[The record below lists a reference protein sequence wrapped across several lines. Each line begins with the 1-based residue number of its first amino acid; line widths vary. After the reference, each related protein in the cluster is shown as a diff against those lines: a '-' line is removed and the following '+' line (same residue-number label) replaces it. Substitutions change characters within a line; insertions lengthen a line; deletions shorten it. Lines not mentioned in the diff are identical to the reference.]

1 MGADVGA
8 TLSHLFGN
16 QRELKVL
23 IITYYWPPAG
33 GSGVQRWL
41 KFAKYLPDF
50 GVTPIVYTVKN
61 PDYPIVDETLASE
74 VAEDLQVIRGSIV
87 EPNQI
92 FSRFN
97 SREKE
102 SSAGFLDSNPS
113 AFGKIMQYVRANYF
127 IPDARRFWVKPSVK
141 RLKKWIPENGIDLVI
156 TTGPP
161 HSLHLIGLQLK
172 AITGV
177 KWLADFRDPWTNIDY
192 FHNLPMNRRAR
203 NRHLQLET
211 EVLTKADRVV
221 VVGNSMK
228 EEFSDRC
235 DRISV
240 ITNGFDAAD
249 NKERQRLDAKFS
261 ISHIGMM
268 NADRNP
274 QIFWNA
280 LQELVSESEDFARD
294 LQVKLIGRCVDDV
307 YESVARAGL
316 TDHVSFVSY
325 LPHEEVLRF
334 QSASQVLLIA
344 VNNVP
349 SARAIITGKVFE
361 YLQSQRPVIGIGPED
376 GDLSD
381 ILSRSGAGKMIG
393 FDRQSELKE
402 LIWRH
407 YQKFK
412 MNDLKTSSTD
422 IAQYERRNLTGK
434 LVHLIHELVE

>member
-1 MGADVGA
+1 
-8 TLSHLFGN
+8 
-16 QRELKVL
+16 
-23 IITYYWPPAG
+23 
-33 GSGVQRWL
+33 
-41 KFAKYLPDF
+41 
-50 GVTPIVYTVKN
+50 
-61 PDYPIVDETLASE
+61 
-74 VAEDLQVIRGSIV
+74 
-87 EPNQI
+87 
-92 FSRFN
+92 
-97 SREKE
+97 
-102 SSAGFLDSNPS
+102 
-113 AFGKIMQYVRANYF
+113 
-127 IPDARRFWVKPSVK
+127 
-141 RLKKWIPENGIDLVI
+141 
-156 TTGPP
+156 
-161 HSLHLIGLQLK
+161 
-172 AITGV
+172 
-177 KWLADFRDPWTNIDY
+177 
-192 FHNLPMNRRAR
+192 
-203 NRHLQLET
+203 
-211 EVLTKADRVV
+211 
-221 VVGNSMK
+221 
-228 EEFSDRC
+228 
-235 DRISV
+235 
-240 ITNGFDAAD
+240 
-249 NKERQRLDAKFS
+249 
-261 ISHIGMM
+261 MM

-294 LQVKLIGRCVDDV
+294 LQVKLIGRCVDEV

-381 ILSRSGAGKMIG
+381 ILSRSGAGQMIG